1 MTSLGID
8 ESLVG
13 FNSELCQVVGNLDF
27 GRYSVASYE
36 LGNIGEASG
45 GIPNLQRLAGC
56 WLRAWLRQKKAS
68 AIVACV
74 GSRMFLG
81 DSPGGEAARESA

>member
-27 GRYSVASYE
+27 GRYSVVSYE
-36 LGNIGEASG
+36 LGNIGEASSG
-45 GIPNLQRLAGC
+45 MPNLQRLAG
-56 WLRAWLRQKKAS
+56 LRAWLTQKKAS
-68 AIVACV
+68 AIVTCV
-74 GSRMFLG
+74 DSRVFLG